1 LGEANVGVLASK
13 MLFLEGFKGLASG
26 ELSPTSSV
34 SSANSL
40 VSKELFEE
48 TLGILFTQADTD
60 NSGELSYT
68 EVKDLSSSMGLFMD
82 QTTWAR
88 IFKEMDTDGN
98 GSISKPELVTFW
110 RNWFNEK
117 GPGATLK
124 SQESEANES
133 TKATIPN
140 TKQRVKAVG
149 GGKLAHHRQTQEKIA
164 QAKPAQAKPAQAKPS
179 QAKPAQANPAQAKP
193 AQVKPAQ
200 AKPAQAKPD
209 TSPSKQ
215 QAKPYRSRF

>member
-1 LGEANVGVLASK
+1 
-13 MLFLEGFKGLASG
+13 
-26 ELSPTSSV
+26 
-34 SSANSL
+34 
-40 VSKELFEE
+40 
-48 TLGILFTQADTD
+48 
-60 NSGELSYT
+60 
-68 EVKDLSSSMGLFMD
+68 MD
-82 QTTWAR
+82 
-88 IFKEMDTDGN
+88 IDGN

-110 RNWFNEK
+110 RNWFNAK

-149 GGKLAHHRQTQEKIA
+149 GGKFAHHKQTQEKPA
-164 QAKPAQAKPAQAKPS
+164 QAKPTQAKPSQAKPAQAKPAQAKPA
-179 QAKPAQANPAQAKP
+179 QVKPAQVKPAQA
-193 AQVKPAQ
+193 KPAQ

-215 QAKPYRSRF
+215 QARPYRSRFWTLKLFVLYYQTQIWPPNFLVIIGRS